1 MCTVL
6 SHLRR
11 ESHGKTGKGDVMPG
25 VRRDEMEEMEE
36 DEMDAM
42 DNVKSGETGVMNGVV
57 STRAV
62 GKVSLFFFAN
72 VATCSGLCWSRGR
85 STLDSH
91 PTSVAD
97 PTRDMADTRWHWNCI
112 VGICPLHMPCQ
123 PRNPA
128 ASSYMGD
135 AWAGNRFHGWLM
147 LQSSSPSSPWVFRL
161 ILFGVQSL
169 LRAFAFCALI
179 DQCLHQVYLNQ
190 AHWVFFFLIPF
201 VCGRFLL

>member
-1 MCTVL
+1 MGCPWLYLVTLATLLELFLGLSLFPKKMCTVL

-72 VATCSGLCWSRGR
+72 VATCSGLC
-85 STLDSH
+85 
-91 PTSVAD
+91 
-97 PTRDMADTRWHWNCI
+97 
-112 VGICPLHMPCQ
+112 
-123 PRNPA
+123 
-128 ASSYMGD
+128 
-135 AWAGNRFHGWLM
+135 
-147 LQSSSPSSPWVFRL
+147 
-161 ILFGVQSL
+161 
-169 LRAFAFCALI
+169 
-179 DQCLHQVYLNQ
+179 
-190 AHWVFFFLIPF
+190 
-201 VCGRFLL
+201 